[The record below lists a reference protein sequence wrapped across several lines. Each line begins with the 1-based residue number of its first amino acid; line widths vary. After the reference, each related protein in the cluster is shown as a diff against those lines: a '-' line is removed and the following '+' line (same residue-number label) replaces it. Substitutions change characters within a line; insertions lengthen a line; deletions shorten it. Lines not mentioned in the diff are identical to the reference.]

1 MDSEPAMPSKADRLD
16 ISHETSRKLIHLTGL
31 LFLPFFSDH
40 AWLVVWILCGA
51 SAFYILL
58 ELIDKKWQIPV
69 FAGMV
74 NSCKRPEERNQIDW
88 GAPLLAAGIACSLVF
103 FDYPETACGL
113 IHVCL
118 CDAVAAFAGKRWGK
132 RKIFY
137 TDNKTF
143 FGSFAF
149 FVTAVLTCAIFIP
162 FWMAVAI
169 AFIGAVLESIPM
181 RHWDN
186 FVIPVGVSFC
196 ASLLLWI

>member
-1 MDSEPAMPSKADRLD
+1 MYSDPTRLD

-31 LFLPFFSDH
+31 LFLPFFSH
-40 AWLVVWILCGA
+40 NARLVILVLSIATG
-51 SAFYILL
+51 FYLL
-58 ELIDKKWQIPV
+58 IEIFSKKWPLPI

-74 NSCKRPEERNQIDW
+74 RACKRPEEKNTIDW
-88 GAPLLAAGIACSLVF
+88 GAPLLALGIITSLIF
-103 FDYPETACGL
+103 FDYPETTCGL

-118 CDAVAAFAGKRWGK
+118 CDAVAAFAGRQWGK

-137 TDNKTF
+137 TYNKTY

-149 FVTAVLTCAIFIP
+149 FVSATLACSIFIP

-169 AFIGAVLESIPM
+169 AFIGTILESIPM

-186 FVIPVGVSFC
+186 FVIPLGVSFC
-196 ASLLLWI
+196 ASLLLRI